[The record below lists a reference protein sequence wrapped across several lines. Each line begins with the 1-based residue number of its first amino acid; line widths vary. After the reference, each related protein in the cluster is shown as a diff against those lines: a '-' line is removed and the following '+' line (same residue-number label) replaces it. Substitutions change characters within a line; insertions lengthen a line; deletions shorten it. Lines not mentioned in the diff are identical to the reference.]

1 MRFATITPET
11 TADIVQTAATGL
23 SDTAIITIAVC
34 VTVIVVTWILRVPA
48 FKVRKC
54 RDGITFKVGDIAQ
67 QNTEVFDTSKE
78 EQTQNS
84 RNGLA

>member
-1 MRFATITPET
+1 MIFSNIPPEV
-11 TADIVQTAATGL
+11 AEVATGL
-23 SDTAIITIAVC
+23 SDTAIIAIAVC

-67 QNTEVFDTSKE
+67 HTPETSDTLKE
-78 EQTQNS
+78 DAMPNNRDS
-84 RNGLA
+84 IA